1 MVESLRN
8 EAGLN
13 PQKDALVTGVGGSKD
28 MFDKLEIQVHLVSDE
43 TPASVRSLNSAHV
56 SKLVYIPGIVIAAA
70 KAKTKAT
77 RLCLQCRSCR
87 SLKYMDLKPG
97 FGGMAQPPRRCEA
110 NGTVASSDPAAN
122 GGADQNGAPIG
133 APGGT
138 DCGLDPYVPMAD
150 KSKFCD
156 VQTLKL
162 QENPE
167 DVPAGEMPRH
177 MILHVERTMVQRI
190 TPGTRVKVMGVY
202 TLSRGMG
209 KASGSKRGRDESS
222 TISTPYIRVVGMT
235 EESEGA
241 RGDAHFTDAEHTEF
255 KAFAARP
262 FKEVI
267 GDIRSGSPR
276 IFGADDIKAAVAS
289 LLFSG
294 SRKTTQDGAKLRGD
308 VNVLLMGD
316 PSTAK
321 SQFLKFVEK
330 TAPICVYTSG
340 KGSSAAGLTA
350 SVVRDSDGG
359 FMLEGGAMVL
369 ADGGCVCID
378 EFDKMRDEDRVAIHE
393 AMEQQTISIAKA
405 GITTGAQ
412 QQSRGAAANP
422 LRYVEIP
429 RRHLGDTFETR
440 PRGRSSWPP
449 PDAFLRPSFD
459 FREPFGRPVRT
470 RARSDARDESSV
482 CSVIRGSPRRRETRA
497 HAKRVFLP
505 RRTNAVGSNPPSV
518 FSFSSLAFVY
528 RGVDRCR
535 ARRRRRPPLDPF
547 ASRHLTHT
555 IVSPSSPIPRI
566 IQGRYDDLK
575 TAQEN
580 IDLQTTILSRFDL
593 IFIVRDERLYERD
606 LAIADHV
613 LGIHAGHGGE
623 IGDDG
628 SIVPVGQDKN
638 PEAERQ
644 VKFLKRYVEY
654 CRATCSPRL
663 VPTSAKLLEDQYV
676 RYRQEMRDRAKKGG
690 APAVPITVRQL
701 EAITRVSESL
711 AKMTLQKHVTEEH
724 VQEALRLFEVSTID
738 AARSGVADMVVLTP
752 EQREELMLVERRS
765 AEARHRRHRVEASP
779 RGGPR
784 EARGERVG
792 GDARVDDHEPARGDS
807 GARGGEEG
815 DEGALRARGGEEGDE
830 CRISNK

>member
-1 MVESLRN
+1 MARSRPPARAPSRPAAQPRTTDQRPDTRYPPAAHDPELAKEVRNQPDIYIPCLEHAAVAVVESLRN

-122 GGADQNGAPIG
+122 AAADQNGAPIG

-209 KASGSKRGRDESS
+209 KAGGSKRGRDESS

-267 GDIRSGSPR
+267 GDIRSRIAPA

-405 GITTGAQ
+405 GITTVLN
-412 QQSRGAAANP
+412 SRAAVLAAANP
-422 LRYVEIP
+422 PSVRHPSAFVLVFWFFGFLVLR
-429 RRHLGDTFETR
+429 
-440 PRGRSSWPP
+440 RG
-449 PDAFLRPSFD
+449 F
-459 FREPFGRPVRT
+459 
-470 RARSDARDESSV
+470 
-482 CSVIRGSPRRRETRA
+482 
-497 HAKRVFLP
+497 AKRPIFP
-505 RRTNAVGSNPPSV
+505 PAGSADDETISIAV
-518 FSFSSLAFVY
+518 SSEV
-528 RGVDRCR
+528 
-535 ARRRRRPPLDPF
+535 RP
-547 ASRHLTHT
+547 
-555 IVSPSSPIPRI
+555 
-566 IQGRYDDLK
+566 
-575 TAQEN
+575 
-580 IDLQTTILSRFDL
+580 
-593 IFIVRDERLYERD
+593 
-606 LAIADHV
+606 
-613 LGIHAGHGGE
+613 
-623 IGDDG
+623 
-628 SIVPVGQDKN
+628 
-638 PEAERQ
+638 
-644 VKFLKRYVEY
+644 
-654 CRATCSPRL
+654 
-663 VPTSAKLLEDQYV
+663 
-676 RYRQEMRDRAKKGG
+676 
-690 APAVPITVRQL
+690 
-701 EAITRVSESL
+701 
-711 AKMTLQKHVTEEH
+711 
-724 VQEALRLFEVSTID
+724 
-738 AARSGVADMVVLTP
+738 
-752 EQREELMLVERRS
+752 
-765 AEARHRRHRVEASP
+765 
-779 RGGPR
+779 
-784 EARGERVG
+784 
-792 GDARVDDHEPARGDS
+792 
-807 GARGGEEG
+807 
-815 DEGALRARGGEEGDE
+815 
-830 CRISNK
+830 

>member
-1 MVESLRN
+1 MTVLESLRN

-43 TPASVRSLNSAHV
+43 TPASIRSLNSAHV

-122 GGADQNGAPIG
+122 AAADQNGAPIG

-202 TLSRGMG
+202 ALSRGMG

-267 GDIRSGSPR
+267 GDVRSRIAPA

-405 GITTGAQ
+405 GITTVLN
-412 QQSRGAAANP
+412 SRAAVLAAANP
-422 LRYVEIP
+422 
-429 RRHLGDTFETR
+429 
-440 PRGRSSWPP
+440 
-449 PDAFLRPSFD
+449 
-459 FREPFGRPVRT
+459 
-470 RARSDARDESSV
+470 
-482 CSVIRGSPRRRETRA
+482 
-497 HAKRVFLP
+497 
-505 RRTNAVGSNPPSV
+505 PSV
-518 FSFSSLAFVY
+518 
-528 RGVDRCR
+528 
-535 ARRRRRPPLDPF
+535 
-547 ASRHLTHT
+547 
-555 IVSPSSPIPRI
+555 
-566 IQGRYDDLK
+566 
-575 TAQEN
+575 
-580 IDLQTTILSRFDL
+580 
-593 IFIVRDERLYERD
+593 
-606 LAIADHV
+606 
-613 LGIHAGHGGE
+613 
-623 IGDDG
+623 
-628 SIVPVGQDKN
+628 
-638 PEAERQ
+638 
-644 VKFLKRYVEY
+644 
-654 CRATCSPRL
+654 
-663 VPTSAKLLEDQYV
+663 
-676 RYRQEMRDRAKKGG
+676 
-690 APAVPITVRQL
+690 
-701 EAITRVSESL
+701 
-711 AKMTLQKHVTEEH
+711 
-724 VQEALRLFEVSTID
+724 
-738 AARSGVADMVVLTP
+738 
-752 EQREELMLVERRS
+752 
-765 AEARHRRHRVEASP
+765 RHRRSFRSHR
-779 RGGPR
+779 
-784 EARGERVG
+784 RVVFFWFFG
-792 GDARVDDHEPARGDS
+792 FLVRRFAKRPIFPPPARPMTRRYRLQCHPRFAPDDAVS
-807 GARGGEEG
+807 TPRSRYTSEADRPVTPPT
-815 DEGALRARGGEEGDE
+815 AVPA
-830 CRISNK
+830 

>member
-1 MVESLRN
+1 MAGWDEGNVYYTDLGDGDGRPGRDGEGVTPGQARRKFADFLRNFRSEPTAEYPDGRLVYRDKLDQDTPPRDVTVLLDDIIAHDPELAKEVRNQPDIYIPCLEHAAVAVVESLRN

-110 NGTVASSDPAAN
+110 NGT
-122 GGADQNGAPIG
+122 NGAPIG

-209 KASGSKRGRDESS
+209 KAGGSKRGRDESS

-267 GDIRSGSPR
+267 GDIRSRIAPA

-405 GITTGAQ
+405 GITTVLN
-412 QQSRGAAANP
+412 SRAAVLAAANP
-422 LRYVEIP
+422 
-429 RRHLGDTFETR
+429 
-440 PRGRSSWPP
+440 
-449 PDAFLRPSFD
+449 PS
-459 FREPFGRPVRT
+459 
-470 RARSDARDESSV
+470 
-482 CSVIRGSPRRRETRA
+482 
-497 HAKRVFLP
+497 
-505 RRTNAVGSNPPSV
+505 
-518 FSFSSLAFVY
+518 
-528 RGVDRCR
+528 
-535 ARRRRRPPLDPF
+535 
-547 ASRHLTHT
+547 
-555 IVSPSSPIPRI
+555 
-566 IQGRYDDLK
+566 GRYDDLK

-752 EQREELMLVERRS
+752 EQREELMLVETQIKQKLAIGATAS
-765 AEARHRRHRVEASP
+765 KRHLVEDLGRLGVNEWAVMRALMIMSQ
-779 RGGPR
+779 
-784 EARGERVG
+784 RGEIQERAEGRRVT
-792 GDARVDDHEPARGDS
+792 RVH
-807 GARGGEEG
+807 
-815 DEGALRARGGEEGDE
+815 
-830 CRISNK
+830 